1 MRFLFNQYDV
11 DKTGV
16 ITRDNLVQL
25 VKSGKHGEKQKG
37 FEGYCHM

>member
-25 VKSGKHGEKQKG
+25 VKSGKHMGKTSE
-37 FEGYCHM
+37 